1 MHLDIDRYLTLPRV
15 DGLAL
20 SPDGRRLVTT
30 VAVVGPDGKK
40 FVTALW
46 EIDPSGERAPRRLTR
61 SAPGESG
68 AVFLPDGGLLFRSSR
83 KDPDAKPDGDDDDV
97 SALWLL
103 PADGGE
109 ARLVLT
115 APDGVAGVKIARDE
129 GTVLWSTGIHP
140 GADTLEAEEAKAKAR
155 KDAGVSARLYTG
167 YPIRWWDHYLGP
179 REPHLFATT
188 PPDGDDGRMDPG
200 RDLTPAPGIALEEAG
215 FDITPDGSTVVTTWR
230 VDERSPRTRLIA
242 VDVAGGERRTL
253 FDDPDGSAW
262 APVCSPDGRSVA
274 VAIERHST
282 PETAE
287 SYSLRLI
294 DLASG
299 KMSEI
304 LPAGFEHWPHE
315 VAWAPDSSALFF
327 VADED
332 GRAPVFRVDLVG
344 PRAGQVT
351 RLSSDGCFANIH
363 VSPDG
368 DLVYALRNSYSQP
381 PQAVVLD
388 AGAAD
393 AEPRALPTPGLPLE
407 LPGVVEELE
416 ATTSDGTRIRSWLV
430 RPPDAS
436 AENPAPLL
444 LWIHG
449 GPLSTWNAWS
459 WRWNPHM
466 LAARGYAVLLPDP
479 ALSTGY
485 GQDFIQRGWGSWGH
499 APYTDLLAALDGA
512 AARSDIDEHRM
523 AAMGGSFGGY
533 MANWAA
539 GQTDRFRCIVTHA
552 SIWSLEQFGGTTD
565 EAGYWEREIG
575 PSDTYA
581 ERHAEH
587 SPDRYA
593 DNIRTPMLVI
603 HGELDHR
610 VPIGEALRLWS
621 DLHRRGVDAKF
632 LYFPDENHWI
642 LKPQNIKVW
651 YQTIFAYLDQYVL
664 GKDWVQPELL

>member
-1 MHLDIDRYLTLPRV
+1 MHLDIDHYLTLPRV
-15 DGLAL
+15 DGLVL

-40 FVTALW
+40 FVTSLW
-46 EIDPSGERAPRRLTR
+46 EVDPAGERAPRRLTR

-68 AVFLPDGGLLFRSSR
+68 AAFLPDGGLLFRSSR
-83 KDPDAKPDGDDDDV
+83 KDPDAKPDDTDDDV
-97 SALWLL
+97 SNLWLL

-115 APDGVAGVKIARDE
+115 APDGIGGVKVARDA
-129 GTVLWSTGIHP
+129 GTVLWSTGLHP
-140 GADTLEAEEAKAKAR
+140 GADTIEEEEAKAKAR
-155 KDAGVSARLYTG
+155 KDAGVAARLYTT

-179 REPHLFATT
+179 REPHLFASV
-188 PPDGDDGRMDPG
+188 PPTGDGDRMEHG
-200 RDLTPAPGIALEEAG
+200 RDLTPAPGISLEESES
-215 FDITPDGSTVVTTWR
+215 DITPDGSTAVTTWR
-230 VDERSPRTRLIA
+230 TDERSPRSTLVAI
-242 VDVAGGERRTL
+242 DVASGERRTL
-253 FDDPDGSAW
+253 LDHPDDSAW
-262 APVCSPDGRSVA
+262 APSCSPDGRTVA
-274 VAIERHST
+274 VGVERHST

-287 SYSLRLI
+287 SYTLRLI
-294 DLASG
+294 DLATG
-299 KMSEI
+299 EVREA
-304 LPAGFEHWPHE
+304 LPDGFDRWPHE
-315 VAWAPDSSALFF
+315 LTWSPDGSALFF
-327 VADED
+327 VADEN
-332 GRAPVFRVDLVG
+332 GRVPVFRLDLAG
-344 PRAGQVT
+344 DRDGQVT
-351 RLSSDGCFANIH
+351 RLSSDGCFSGLC

-368 DLVYALRNSYSQP
+368 SRVYALRDSYAQP

-388 AGAAD
+388 ATATD
-393 AEPRALPTPGLPLE
+393 AEPSPLPTPGLPLE

-416 ATTSDGTRIRSWLV
+416 ATAADGTRIRSWLV
-430 RPPDAS
+430 RPTDAS
-436 AENPAPLL
+436 PDNPVPLL

-449 GPLSTWNAWS
+449 GPLSSWNSWS
-459 WRWNPHM
+459 WRWNPHL

-485 GQDFIQRGWGSWGH
+485 GQEFIQRGWGAWGH
-499 APYTDLLAALDGA
+499 APYTDLMAAVDGA
-512 AARSDIDEHRM
+512 AARPDVDDSRM

-533 MANWAA
+533 MANWVA
-539 GQTDRFRCIVTHA
+539 GQSDRFRCIVTHA

-575 PSDTYA
+575 PSDMYA
-581 ERHAEH
+581 ARHAEH
-587 SPDRYA
+587 SPDRYV

-621 DLHRRGVDAKF
+621 DLHRRGVEAKF

-651 YQTIFAYLDQYVL
+651 YQTIYAFLDQHLL